1 MSDLPVR
8 EHVYQNHHLDS
19 TRWNWFTQ
27 RDDDIIIA
35 TSYKAGTTLLQT
47 VVANLL
53 FPDDDMPAPASELSP
68 WLDFRMFP
76 LELVLGQL
84 DAQEH
89 RRFIKTHTPLD
100 GLPYFPQ
107 AKYVCV
113 SRDPRDVFMSL
124 LNHWGSHTDAFYMG
138 INSTPGRVG
147 DEFPH
152 FNPDIKATWRDW
164 ITRSWFEWEIGGYP
178 YWSHMSYALTFWK
191 YRHLDNILMVHFND
205 LRADLGSEMRRIANF
220 LEIDVPAEKWD
231 AVVRRCTFEEVKRT
245 PARWWARASLSRLK
259 AGRIPLSTRVPI
271 GVGLAFSMRK
281 TLRSTKRQWRS
292 CQRTS
297 GTGLQAEKRRRR
309 PPRRSPRGLWVRA
322 LLGSTAWAFNA
333 PPCRPAT

>member
-231 AVVRRCTFEEVKRT
+231 AVVRRCTFEEVKKNPGKVVGEGIAFAFEGGADTFINKGTNR
-245 PARWWARASLSRLK
+245 RWVGVLDEEDLALYEEAMAKLPEDFRHWL
-259 AGRIPLSTRVPI
+259 AG
-271 GVGLAFSMRK
+271 GKEA
-281 TLRSTKRQWRS
+281 
-292 CQRTS
+292 
-297 GTGLQAEKRRRR
+297 QA
-309 PPRRSPRGLWVRA
+309 PS
-322 LLGSTAWAFNA
+322 
-333 PPCRPAT
+333 